1 MNPKLRTWLIPLL
14 ATVILLL
21 LIAWMAGA
29 FQHKIQPDVLTTEP
43 FEAENTL
50 VVQATETAVIE
61 PVPAT
66 IGARQA
72 TTISSRIM
80 ARITRVLVRAGDQVE
95 PDQLIIELERSDLES
110 RLSQA
115 QQNVKAVQARLTE
128 AGQSLRRTRSLQAQ
142 GLVARAALDEAQAR
156 NDSLAADLGNA
167 QQAVQEATV
176 ALSYTEIRS
185 PINGRVVDRFAE
197 PGDTASPGERLLAL
211 YNPLSLRVEAAVR
224 ESLAL
229 PLRVGQALEVEIPVL
244 QKTIAAQ
251 IEEIVPA
258 ADSGS
263 RSFLVKA
270 RLDLKDDLMPGMYA
284 RLLVPAGT
292 ESLLT
297 IPQHYLTT
305 YGQMDIVRVLQ
316 AGVPENRFVRIG
328 RHFKSGQVEIIAGI
342 KVGETLIPAR

>member
-1 MNPKLRTWLIPLL
+1 MNSKLKNGLIPLL
-14 ATVILLL
+14 AILLLML

-29 FQHKIQPDVLTTEP
+29 FQEKIQPGVLATEP
-43 FEAENTL
+43 YAADNML
-50 VVQATETAVIE
+50 IVQATETAVIE

-80 ARITRVLVRAGDQVE
+80 ARITQVLVRAGDHVE
-95 PDQLIIELERSDLES
+95 ADQLIIQLERSDLES

-115 QQNVKAVQARLTE
+115 EQNVKAVQARLTE
-128 AGQSLRRTRSLQAQ
+128 AGQSLQRTRDLQSQ

-156 NDSLAADLGNA
+156 NDSLSADLANA
-167 QQAVQEATV
+167 QQGVQEAAV

-229 PLRVGQALEVEIPVL
+229 PLRVGQPLEVEIPVL
-244 QKTIAAQ
+244 QKTLAAQ

-270 RLDLKDDLMPGMYA
+270 RLDLQDELMPGMYA

-297 IPQHYLTT
+297 IPQRYLTT

-316 AGVPENRFVRIG
+316 AGVPENRFVRLG
-328 RHFKSGQVEIIAGI
+328 RHFESGEVEILAGLAA
-342 KVGETLIPAR
+342 GETLIPVR